1 LYKDKKAITVLY
13 NTRVKKSNSDNNQLL
28 KKIKNA
34 VAELNYIKAGS
45 LKAKN
50 FNDLLSKLK

>member
-1 LYKDKKAITVLY
+1 MTVLY